1 MQAWVLC
8 ATTKSKNVSTNQRQK
23 RGSSLLHTQRRQKE
37 SQSQRRSL
45 VAAQTTPPYPT
56 CLAFAWSSSRL
67 LSFSFGS
74 ACGQNAQRP
83 AHVELHGICTRSD
96 RRFFSSPSS
105 PHIKRFLSY
114 SLYLPTLNGMPE
126 GKTEDRVR
134 HSFRKLTTFIEN

>member
-1 MQAWVLC
+1 MQVWVLC

-45 VAAQTTPPYPT
+45 ATAQTPRRIHPGHHHPP
-56 CLAFAWSSSRL
+56 
-67 LSFSFGS
+67 SFSFS
-74 ACGQNAQRP
+74 SEVLRRTANATARSSVTRYLYSP
-83 AHVELHGICTRSD
+83 ATPAFL
-96 RRFFSSPSS
+96 FLSPSS

-114 SLYLPTLNGMPE
+114 SLYLPTFNGMPE
-126 GKTEDRVR
+126 GKAEDRVR